1 MSTRVNSK
9 KAPGDAGLGL
19 PPKSER
25 RALGKA
31 AAVRRAKAKRRS
43 KQLRTA
49 GAVLLA
55 LIPVALVVAALTGV
69 FDTKDTSLT
78 STPDASAS
86 AGATAGAG
94 AGPQAPQV
102 SLDPAL
108 STKPVVTKGT
118 GDLKELKV
126 TTLVKGTGGAVNAGE
141 NITVNY
147 VGVSYKTGE
156 EFDSSWK
163 RNEPATFPIGVGQ
176 VIQGWDQGLVGLTV
190 GSRVQLDIPSNLA
203 YGDDAS
209 GGRPAGPLRFV
220 VDILSSTP
228 AQ

>member
-102 SLDPAL
+102 S
-108 STKPVVTKGT
+108 STRRCPP
-118 GDLKELKV
+118 
-126 TTLVKGTGGAVNAGE
+126 
-141 NITVNY
+141 
-147 VGVSYKTGE
+147 SP
-156 EFDSSWK
+156 SSP
-163 RNEPATFPIGVGQ
+163 RAPAT
-176 VIQGWDQGLVGLTV
+176 
-190 GSRVQLDIPSNLA
+190 SRNSRSPHW
-203 YGDDAS
+203 
-209 GGRPAGPLRFV
+209 
-220 VDILSSTP
+220 
-228 AQ
+228 